1 VWQIWSEEAAELYSE
16 EEEHALFSNVS
27 DMLSHTNKTH
37 VALNYFKRVGL
48 SGNWT
53 NVRANVLCLI
63 YDINVICDIAV
74 MSHSLIRTR
83 NMTR

>member
-27 DMLSHTNKTH
+27 DMLSHSNKTH

-48 SGNWT
+48 AGNWT
-53 NVRANVLCLI
+53 NVRAIVSCFI
-63 YDINVICDIAV
+63 YDIYVICDIDV
-74 MSHSLIRTR
+74 MSDSLIRIR
-83 NMTR
+83 EMTR